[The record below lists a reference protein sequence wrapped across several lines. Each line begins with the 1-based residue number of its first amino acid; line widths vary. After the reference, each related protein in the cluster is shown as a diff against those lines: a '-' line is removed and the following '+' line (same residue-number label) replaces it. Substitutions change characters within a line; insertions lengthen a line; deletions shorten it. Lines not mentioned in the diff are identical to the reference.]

1 MTDNNSSA
9 DAQIAAAEQRL
20 ADALQ
25 TLEDARANLAL
36 RERELLDLLAEHGRL
51 PAAPDSDDAS
61 QDPGEQ

>member
-51 PAAPDSDDAS
+51 PAAPCSDDVS